1 MFDEKGKKEV
11 DNFIDYLDEFEED
24 RKKRLESIKR
34 IDKLLGKSESHEES
48 TKWKVE
54 WSYEIE
60 NRRERY
66 Y

>member
-11 DNFIDYLDEFEED
+11 DNFMSYLDEFEED
-24 RKKRLESIKR
+24 RKKRLEFIKR

-54 WSYEIE
+54 
-60 NRRERY
+60 
-66 Y
+66 

>member
-34 IDKLLGKSESHEES
+34 IDKLLDKSKSHEES

-54 WSYEIE
+54 G
-60 NRRERY
+60 
-66 Y
+66 